1 MLGFSCCWFLFTRID
16 FFSQKLISCQRN
28 WFHVTCF
35 KTWYLVTGI
44 CFLSQELISWHKNWF
59 TVTRRDFMLSNIDF
73 FEEEWFFFDKMNA
86 IITFIILVKG
96 NKSCWHHSC
105 WMATETYLTRGFF
118 CHRKRFLA
126 TGNIFLWQQIIPC
139 SRFFSWGNN
148 SKNTQKNLIDVCL
161 EYIAA
166 IRISLAIS

>member
-1 MLGFSCCWFLFTRID
+1 MLLISFHKNWFLFTRID

-28 WFHVTCF
+28 WFHVTR
-35 KTWYLVTGI
+35 LDI
-44 CFLSQELISWHKNWF
+44 LSLEFVSCHKNWF
-59 TVTRRDFMLSNIDF
+59 LGTRIDLLWQ
-73 FEEEWFFFDKMNA
+73 EEISCYQILISLNKNEFYFDKMNA

-96 NKSCWHHSC
+96 KKSRWHHSC